1 MLSPVKTMSDKDR
14 ENRLR
19 YLRLKFML
27 SIGGG
32 EKHNYESSYG
42 KEISQYNIDL
52 EKAINQRIEDAKA
65 DSEIC
70 SPDFFTMSRKSDQ
83 NSENEDGSDKSIKK
97 QNKEQIAA
105 IVTSKAISWI
115 DILNEH
121 KPQDMKTYHD
131 LTPIEQKDYMWY
143 LWRRLSI
150 IVQYK
155 SLYAKLEQE

>member
-1 MLSPVKTMSDKDR
+1 MNKLTPVKTMSDKDR

-52 EKAINQRIEDAKA
+52 EKAINQRIEDAKV

-70 SPDFFTMSRKSDQ
+70 SPELFVMSRKSDQ
-83 NSENEDGSDKSIKK
+83 NSENEEGSDSTNKK
-97 QNKEQIAA
+97 QNKEHLAV
-105 IVTSKAISWI
+105 IVTSKAISWL
-115 DILNEH
+115 DILE
-121 KPQDMKTYHD
+121 
-131 LTPIEQKDYMWY
+131 
-143 LWRRLSI
+143 
-150 IVQYK
+150 
-155 SLYAKLEQE
+155 